1 MSSRFLQV
9 HFLTSYPAALLNRDD
24 AGFAKRLP
32 FGGAIRTRIS
42 SQCQK
47 RHWRLFEGEGSLR
60 SLEVPGSVHS
70 RHTFEMEIAQPLVK
84 SGLDEEKVRAVVQA
98 IADAVLGKSDK
109 KKAEEGVEKKP
120 KSKKAKEEDTAHAT
134 AAQAVA
140 GVKGEPKSQKDTDTA
155 HIMTAQLT
163 VLGRPEIEFLKK
175 LTGGIVAEIGLP
187 AEAADAVKRKLDK
200 AAQQNLKTMVCG
212 AGLDAALFGRMV
224 TSDMLARGDAALH
237 VAHAFTVHAE
247 ASESD
252 YFTAVDDLKPE
263 GEDTQGSAH
272 INSSEL
278 TSGLYYGYVVVDV
291 PLLVSN
297 LTGCERKAWEGADR
311 TIAAQVVDRVVR
323 LVATVSPGAKLGS
336 TAPYANAHAVLVE
349 AGNAQPRTLAN
360 AFLRPVSDKGDL
372 LANTYDA
379 LAAYLTES
387 DEMYGRTTVRRL
399 AAMHPSDGVVKAT
412 HEKAPLAEVASFA
425 ASTVLGA

>member
-24 AGFAKRLP
+24 AGFAKRMP
-32 FGGAIRTRIS
+32 FGGVVRTRIS

-60 SLEVPGSVHS
+60 SLEVPGSVRS

-84 SGLDEEKVRAVVQA
+84 SGLDEAKVRAAVEA
-98 IADAVLGKSDK
+98 IADEVLGKSEK
-109 KKAEEGVEKKP
+109 KKAEDDSG
-120 KSKKAKEEDTAHAT
+120 KKAKGKKAKDSDAPSSAPPAAT
-134 AAQAVA
+134 M
-140 GVKGEPKSQKDTDTA
+140 
-155 HIMTAQLT
+155 HHMTPQLT

-175 LTGGIVAEIGLP
+175 IAGGIAAEIGAP
-187 AEAADAVKRKLDK
+187 AEAADAVERKLDK
-200 AAQQNLKTMVCG
+200 AAQKNLKTMVLG

-247 ASESD
+247 ATESD

-263 GEDTQGSAH
+263 GEETQGSAH

-297 LTGCERKAWEGADR
+297 LTGCERNAWEGADR
-311 TIAAQVVDRVVR
+311 ALAAKVADCVVR
-323 LVATVSPGAKLGS
+323 MVATVSPGAKLGS
-336 TAPYANAHAVLVE
+336 TAPYATAHAVLVE
-349 AGNAQPRTLAN
+349 AGNSQPRTLAN
-360 AFLRPVSDKGDL
+360 AFLRPVSDRGDL
-372 LANTYDA
+372 VANTYDA
-379 LAAYLTES
+379 LAAYLAES
-387 DEMYGRTTVRRL
+387 DEMYGRSTERRL
-399 AAMHPSDGVVKAT
+399 AAMHPSEGLVKAT
-412 HEKAPLAEVASFA
+412 HNKAPLADIASWA
-425 ASTVLGA
+425 AAAVRGA

>member
-24 AGFAKRLP
+24 AGFAKRMP
-32 FGGAIRTRIS
+32 FGGVVRTRIS

-60 SLEVPGSVHS
+60 SLEVPGSVRS

-84 SGLDEEKVRAVVQA
+84 SGLDEARVRAVVQA
-98 IADAVLGKSDK
+98 IADEVLGKSDK
-109 KKAEEGVEKKP
+109 KRSEDDGG
-120 KSKKAKEEDTAHAT
+120 KKAKGKKAN
-134 AAQAVA
+134 
-140 GVKGEPKSQKDTDTA
+140 DTDTPA
-155 HIMTAQLT
+155 AASPAAAMHHMTAQLT

-175 LTGGIVAEIGLP
+175 IAGSIAAEIGAP
-187 AEAADAVKRKLDK
+187 AEAADAVERKLDK
-200 AAQQNLKTMVCG
+200 AAQKNLKTMVLG

-247 ASESD
+247 ATESD

-311 TIAAQVVDRVVR
+311 VLAAQVADRVVR
-323 LVATVSPGAKLGS
+323 MVATVSPGAKLGS
-336 TAPYANAHAVLVE
+336 TAPYATAHALLVE
-349 AGNAQPRTLAN
+349 AGNSQPRTLAN
-360 AFLRPVSDKGDL
+360 AFLRPVSDRGDL

-379 LAAYLTES
+379 LAAYLAES
-387 DEMYGRTTVRRL
+387 DEMYGRTTERRL
-399 AAMHPSDGVVKAT
+399 AAMHPSEGLVKAT
-412 HEKAPLAEVASFA
+412 HNKAPLADVASWA
-425 ASTVLGA
+425 AAAVQGA